1 MIRAMDV
8 GVALLVLLA
17 LAPLIGLIALAIRLA
32 DGGPAIFCQ
41 QRVGRNLTP
50 FTIYKLRTM
59 RPSGVQTTGAG
70 LAAAHRTGCG
80 DPRITAVGR
89 VLRPLH
95 LDELPQLANV
105 LAGQMSL
112 VGVRPD
118 TPMQAGDYPP
128 GYWHERHLFAPGI
141 TGPAQV
147 AGSDLTLDQ
156 RSALERQ
163 WLAGRSL
170 ALYLRVLWQTIGK
183 VFVRSSH

>member
-1 MIRAMDV
+1 MIRAMDI
-8 GVALLVLLA
+8 GVALLLLLA

-32 DGGPAIFCQ
+32 DGGPAIFRQ
-41 QRVGRNLTP
+41 ERVGRNLTP

-59 RPSGVQTTGAG
+59 RPTKGAG
-70 LAAAHRTGCG
+70 SAVAHRTGRG

-95 LDELPQLANV
+95 LDELPQLTNV

-128 GYWHERHLFAPGI
+128 GYWEERHRFAPGI

-147 AGSDLTLDQ
+147 AGSELTLNQ
-156 RSALERQ
+156 RTALERQ

-170 ALYLRVLWQTIGK
+170 ALYLRLLGQTIGK
-183 VFVRSSH
+183 VFARSSH